1 MSKRATVRWDG
12 ELHLMAEA
20 STGDRLEMDDE
31 KGGRGFR
38 PAELVMVSL
47 GGCTAMD
54 VISILTKKQQT
65 VTSYE
70 VTVTGEQ
77 RDSHPHAYTD
87 VIVEHRVEGDPL
99 DPEAVRRAIEL
110 SATKYCTVTAVMA
123 TGIARIVH
131 RYVVRNPQGE
141 HRAEVIVT
149 GPQGVN
155 VAGLDPA
162 RASRA

>member
-1 MSKRATVRWDG
+1 MSKHATVRWDG
-12 ELHLMAEA
+12 GLHLVAEA
-20 STGDRLEMDDE
+20 GSGDRLEMDDA

-38 PAELVMVSL
+38 PAELLMVSL

-54 VISILTKKQQT
+54 VVSILAKKQQA

-70 VTVTGEQ
+70 VDVTGEQ
-77 RDSHPHAYTD
+77 REPHPHAYTD
-87 VIVEHRVEGDPL
+87 VVVEHRVEGDPL

-123 TGIARIVH
+123 TGVARIVH
-131 RYVVRNPQGE
+131 RYVVRNSEGE

-155 VAGLDPA
+155 VAGLE
-162 RASRA
+162 RG

>member
-1 MSKRATVRWDG
+1 MTKRATITWDAG
-12 ELHLMAEA
+12 MHFLGEA

-31 KGGRGFR
+31 AGGRGFR

-54 VISILTKKQQT
+54 VISILKKKQQT

-70 VTVTGEQ
+70 VEVVGEQ
-77 RDSHPHAYTD
+77 RGSHPKAYTD
-87 VIVEHRVEGDPL
+87 VVIEHRVEGGPL

-123 TGIARIVH
+123 TGVARIVH
-131 RYVVRNPQGE
+131 RYVVRNPDGE
-141 HRAEVIVT
+141 HRADVLVT

-155 VAGLDPA
+155 VAGLQPA
-162 RASRA
+162 